1 MMQKL
6 LAVTAAIAAQANAVE
21 KAGINETI
29 GGPGASDLPEFACSI
44 RCEDEF

>member
-21 KAGINETI
+21 QTGINETI
-29 GGPGASDLPEFACSI
+29 GGPGAIDFEIACKVVCFEF
-44 RCEDEF
+44 